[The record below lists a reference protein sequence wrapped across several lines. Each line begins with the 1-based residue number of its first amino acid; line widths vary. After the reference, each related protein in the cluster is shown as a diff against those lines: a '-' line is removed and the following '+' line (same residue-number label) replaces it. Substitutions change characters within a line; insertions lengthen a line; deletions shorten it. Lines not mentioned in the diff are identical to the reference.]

1 MTKPLFEGFD
11 AVTPKQWKQKI
22 QFELNGADYNETLV
36 WKSPEGIL
44 VKPFYTSE
52 DAATTA
58 SIVKDGTW
66 KIGQPIYAGL
76 ASAANKKAL
85 DALERG
91 AESFVFTIAS
101 DEISVEK
108 LLEGLSL
115 STVEIHFYL
124 PFYSID
130 FVKKLDS
137 FLQKQPEK
145 NCFLQVDPI
154 GNLTKTGNWFKNK
167 EHDLTYAKQ
176 TTQFSAFNNIY
187 FVDAS
192 TYQNA
197 GATITQ
203 QLAYALAHAHEYL
216 ALADSPSAKKILFKL
231 AIGGNYFFEIAKIRA
246 LRLLWATLAPEY
258 GFAEDCHI
266 LATPT
271 KRNKTLYDYNVN
283 MLRTTSECMSAILG
297 GADTVCNLPYDA
309 IYHKDNEFGER
320 VARNQLLLLK
330 HESYF
335 DVVENPADGAY
346 YVEALTHQLAE
357 NALEIFKQ
365 VEAGGGFINQLKE
378 HTIQRKIKESAN
390 AEQALFD
397 TQKQVLVGTNKYP
410 NAADK
415 MKDNLQLYPFV
426 KAKPIKTIIEPII
439 EKRIA
444 ESAEEERLQI
454 EKND

>member
-1 MTKPLFEGFD
+1 MTKPLFKGFE
-11 AVTPKQWKQKI
+11 AITTKQWKQKI
-22 QFELNGADYNETLV
+22 QFELNGADYNDTLV

-52 DAATTA
+52 DAPTTA
-58 SIVKDGTW
+58 GVPKEGAW
-66 KIGQPIYAGL
+66 KIGQHIYAGS

-91 AESFVFTIAS
+91 AESLVFTIPS
-101 DEISVEK
+101 EEIQVEK

-124 PFYSID
+124 PFSSID
-130 FVKKLDS
+130 FVKNLDD

-145 NCFLQVDPI
+145 NCFLHDDPI
-154 GNLTKTGNWFKNK
+154 SNLTKTGNWFKNK
-167 EHDLTYAKQ
+167 EQDFSYAKQ
-176 TTQFSAFNNIY
+176 TAHLRAFNNVY

-216 ALADSPSAKKILFKL
+216 ALTESPSAKKILFKI
-231 AIGGNYFFEIAKIRA
+231 AIGGNYFLEIAKIRA

-258 GFAEDCHI
+258 GFAADCQV
-266 LATPT
+266 LAVPT

-297 GADTVCNLPYDA
+297 GADTICNLPYDA

-320 VARNQLLLLK
+320 IARNQLLILK

-335 DVVENPADGAY
+335 DAVENPADGAY

-365 VEAGGGFINQLKE
+365 VEAGGGFVNQLKE
-378 HTIQRKIKESAN
+378 HTIQRKIKESSK
-390 AEQALFD
+390 AEQTQFD
-397 TQKQVLVGTNKYP
+397 AKKQVLVGTNKYP

-426 KAKPIKTIIEPII
+426 KTKPIKTIIEPII

-454 EKND
+454 EKK

>member
-1 MTKPLFEGFD
+1 MTKPLFNGFG
-11 AVTPKQWKQKI
+11 AVPPKHWKQKI

-52 DAATTA
+52 DTLKTA
-58 SIVKDGTW
+58 SVSKQGTW
-66 KIGQPIYAGL
+66 KIGQHIYAGV
-76 ASAANKKAL
+76 ASAANTKAM
-85 DALERG
+85 DAVERG
-91 AESFVFTIAS
+91 AESLFFTIPS

-115 STVEIHFYL
+115 STIEIHFYL
-124 PFYSID
+124 PFSSID
-130 FVKKLDS
+130 FVKKLDG

-145 NCFLQVDPI
+145 NCFLHIDPI
-154 GNLTKTGNWFKNK
+154 GYLSKTGNWFKNK
-167 EHDLTYAKQ
+167 EQDLDYVKQ
-176 TTQFSAFNNIY
+176 TAQLSAFNNAY

-216 ALADSPSAKKILFKL
+216 ALTDSPSAKKILFKL
-231 AIGGNYFFEIAKIRA
+231 AVGGNYFFEIAKIRA

-258 GFAEDCHI
+258 GFAADCHV
-266 LATPT
+266 LVMPT

-283 MLRTTSECMSAILG
+283 MLRTTLECMSAILG
-297 GADTVCNLPYDA
+297 GANTVCNLPYDA

-320 VARNQLLLLK
+320 MARNQLLILK
-330 HESYF
+330 HESCF

-346 YVEALTHQLAE
+346 YAEALTNLLAE

-365 VEAGGGFINQLKE
+365 VEAGGGFVNQLKE

-397 TQKQVLVGTNKYP
+397 TKKHVLVGTNKYP

-415 MKDNLQLYPFV
+415 MKDELQLYPFI
-426 KAKPIKTIIEPII
+426 KTKPIKTIIEPII

-444 ESAEEERLQI
+444 EELEKERLDR
-454 EKND
+454 E